1 MGNNLYDT
9 GCPILHL
16 QLVGYLVY
24 LYVVRVLRKGQNLI
38 QYLYWIDVVDVYGAV
53 YWTKVYKSGEQN
65 TDENVGFGI
74 EVLEE
79 SSFLVYALL
88 VYDKG
93 KN

>member
-1 MGNNLYDT
+1 
-9 GCPILHL
+9 
-16 QLVGYLVY
+16 
-24 LYVVRVLRKGQNLI
+24 
-38 QYLYWIDVVDVYGAV
+38 VVDVYGAV